1 MKNLTQLRERRG
13 WSKSELARRAG
24 LNQTTVS
31 AVEIGRLIPYD
42 TQLRKLAEAL
52 GVSNP
57 GSLLDEAMPDG

>member
-1 MKNLTQLRERRG
+1 MKNLTQLREGQG

-42 TQLRKLAEAL
+42 TQLRKLAKAL
-52 GVSNP
+52 GVSDP
-57 GSLLDEAMPDG
+57 DSLLDEILPDG

>member
-1 MKNLTQLRERRG
+1 MKNLTQLREGRG

-57 GSLLDEAMPDG
+57 DSLLEEVSHD